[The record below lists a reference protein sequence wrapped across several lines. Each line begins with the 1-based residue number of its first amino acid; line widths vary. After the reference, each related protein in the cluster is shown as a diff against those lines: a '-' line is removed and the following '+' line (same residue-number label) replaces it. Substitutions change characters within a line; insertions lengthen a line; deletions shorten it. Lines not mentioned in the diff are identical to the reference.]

1 MVHPNETESM
11 EYLLGQVCKLHHARA
26 HALLETLGLYRGQP
40 RLLGALYQ
48 DEGPTHGELAEHLRV
63 TPATITKMIQRM
75 EKAGFVERRA
85 DPADQRVSRVYL
97 TGAGH
102 AVRAA
107 MDEALETLEE
117 ESLAGLTEVERG
129 QLYQFLLSVR
139 DNLIR
144 AVEGSPPQEPVK
156 EMRGI

>member
-1 MVHPNETESM
+1 M
-11 EYLLGQVCKLHHARA
+11 
-26 HALLETLGLYRGQP
+26 
-40 RLLGALYQ
+40 
-48 DEGPTHGELAEHLRV
+48 
-63 TPATITKMIQRM
+63 
-75 EKAGFVERRA
+75 
-85 DPADQRVSRVYL
+85 
-97 TGAGH
+97 
-102 AVRAA
+102 
-107 MDEALETLEE
+107 EE